1 MKVTEKGI
9 ELDKSA
15 FEKASIALPMYSV
28 SEVRRRTCEH
38 PLWVHMGAG
47 NIYHAFIASVQ
58 QDLLNRKLSD
68 RGIVTLSTRSGE
80 TREKIEK
87 PHDNL
92 VLGVTLLPDSST
104 KMQVIGATVCDLL
117 LNGEDKADEAR
128 AVEMFKDKSL
138 QLMSFTITEK
148 GYSLKG
154 IDGSFTPVVLEDFKN
169 GPKSAKHGMSI
180 TCALLYER
188 YLAGKYPISL
198 VSMDNCSNNGTIL
211 QHSVVTIAEKWVENG
226 FCEKGFLDYLK
237 DENTVAFPCSM
248 IDKITPRPDPDIEK
262 MLKDL
267 GVEDME
273 SIKTSKGTYIAPF
286 VNAEKPQYLV
296 IEDRFP
302 NGRPPLE
309 KAGVLFTTK
318 KGVELCERMKVT
330 TCLNPLHT
338 ALAVYGCV
346 LGYKK
351 IADEMDDREL
361 VSLVKKLG
369 YDEGLKVVEDPKI
382 LNPEA
387 FLSEVI
393 EQRLVNRAL
402 PDTPQRIAT
411 DTSQKVPVR
420 FGETLKSYIRLGLDT
435 SKLVALPL
443 AIAGWLRYLLGIDDN
458 GKEFVLSDDPQLETL
473 KKYLEGI
480 TLGSDADISLK
491 VRPILSNKVIFGVD
505 LYEAGVGEK
514 IEKIFREEI
523 ASVGAVRNT
532 LKKYLG

>member
-1 MKVTEKGI
+1 MKVTLKGI
-9 ELDKSA
+9 EQDKSA
-15 FEKASIALPMYSV
+15 FEKASIALPEYSV
-28 SEVRRRTCEH
+28 FDVKKKTLEH
-38 PLWVHMGAG
+38 PIWLHMGAG

-58 QDLLNRKLSD
+58 QELLNKNLTD

-80 TREKIEK
+80 TREKIEG

-92 VLGVTLLPDSST
+92 VLSVTLLPDSST
-104 KMQVIGATVCDLL
+104 SMQIIASTVDDLL
-117 LNGEDKADEAR
+117 LNGEDSSDEFR
-128 AVEMFKDKSL
+128 AKEMFRDKSL

-154 IDGSFTPVVLEDFKN
+154 IDGAFTSLALEDFKN
-169 GPKSAKHGMSI
+169 GPAKARHGMSI

-188 YLAGKYPISL
+188 YLAGQYPISL

-211 QHSVVTIAEKWVENG
+211 QRSVVTVAEKWVENG

-237 DENTVAFPCSM
+237 NESVVAFPCSM
-248 IDKITPRPDPDIEK
+248 IDKITPRPDPEIEK

-273 SIKTSKGTYIAPF
+273 SIKTSKGTFIAPF

-309 KAGVLFTTK
+309 KAGVLFTNK

-351 IADEMDDREL
+351 IADEMNDREL

-382 LNPEA
+382 LNPED

-420 FGETLKSYIRLGLDT
+420 FGETLKSYKRLGLDT
-435 SKLVALPL
+435 SKLIALPL
-443 AIAGWLRYLLGIDDN
+443 AIAGWLRYLLGVDDE
-458 GKEFVLSDDPQLETL
+458 GREFNLSDDPQLETL
-473 KKYLEGI
+473 KHYLEGI
-480 TLGSDADISLK
+480 TLGTSADISSKL
-491 VRPILSNKVIFGVD
+491 RPILSNNVLFGVD
-505 LYEAGVGEK
+505 LYAAGVGER
-514 IEKIFREEI
+514 IETLFSEEI
-523 ASVGAVRNT
+523 SSIGAVRKT
-532 LKKYLG
+532 LKKYLS